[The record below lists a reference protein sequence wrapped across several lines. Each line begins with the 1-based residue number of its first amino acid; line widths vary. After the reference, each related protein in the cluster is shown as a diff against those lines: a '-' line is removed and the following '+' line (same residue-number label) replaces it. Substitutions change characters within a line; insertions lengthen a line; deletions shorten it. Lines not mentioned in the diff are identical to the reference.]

1 MAEKC
6 PQCGG
11 QALATG
17 QCLEGWHLG
26 KATRFEPDGL
36 RRFQPFRWRCS
47 GVPLQAG
54 FTVCLACG
62 LVWSRVVPA
71 ELRALVE
78 QYGSESAKAQLPP
91 LVAPSPA

>member
-6 PQCGG
+6 PQCGS

-17 QCLEGWHLG
+17 QCLEGWRLG
-26 KATRFEPDGL
+26 RATRFEPDGL
-36 RRFQPFRWRCS
+36 RRFQPFRLRRS

-62 LVWSRVVPA
+62 LVWSRVVPV

-78 QYGSESAKAQLPP
+78 RYGGEAAKSQLPP
-91 LVAPSPA
+91 AVAPSPA